1 MSCIEI
7 MNRIKFLILLL
18 FFSPVVINAQSHSIY
33 GTIRDSI
40 SGEVIPN
47 VTISIASQKGGVLTN
62 SYGFYS
68 IKVSKGKNKLLFTHI
83 GYGVLEKE
91 IDVNADVQLDIL
103 FVISKPANL
112 QEVVVSANR
121 EKLESAG
128 MSRHDLKIETIK
140 KIPSFAGEPDLLKS
154 IHQQHFEE
162 GMREVLAAKKV
173 MKQSL
178 LDVPQALI
186 PSLEAALPTAGNAST
201 TLMLTAISI
210 LALAT
215 SLLAIGLTLAR

>member
-40 SGEVIPN
+40 SGEVIPG

-91 IDVNADVQLDIL
+91 IDLNADVQLDIL

-154 IHQQHFEE
+154 IQLLPGVNVVNE
-162 GMREVLAAKKV
+162 G
-173 MKQSL
+173 
-178 LDVPQALI
+178 
-186 PSLEAALPTAGNAST
+186 ST
-201 TLMLTAISI
+201 NLNVRGGSF
-210 LALAT
+210 
-215 SLLAIGLTLAR
+215 